1 MNGELLGTEHHCASH
16 PKCNTTSGHPTAPA
30 LVVFIIRNLYFSPRE
45 ASLCAAVSGSAQ
57 SQLPNNGRSVICIIL
72 NFFSPLLKL
81 LGCLKQNL
89 KAEPCRDGAW
99 GVGTARYLKLKLVHI
114 CLCFFPSVLG
124 FTWPHRGI
132 WPKRHSGK
140 QPFICLFS
148 ACFYKRLLKKL

>member
-1 MNGELLGTEHHCASH
+1 MESCWAQSITVPHIPSVTQPLGTPLHQPLWSLSSEISASAPGKPHC
-16 PKCNTTSGHPTAPA
+16 
-30 LVVFIIRNLYFSPRE
+30 VQ
-45 ASLCAAVSGSAQ
+45 Q
-57 SQLPNNGRSVICIIL
+57 SQLLPNPSSPTMADLLFVSFL
-72 NFFSPLLKL
+72 FFFSPLLKL

-89 KAEPCRDGAW
+89 KAEPCRDGAR
-99 GVGTARYLKLKLVHI
+99 GVGTACYFKLKLVHI